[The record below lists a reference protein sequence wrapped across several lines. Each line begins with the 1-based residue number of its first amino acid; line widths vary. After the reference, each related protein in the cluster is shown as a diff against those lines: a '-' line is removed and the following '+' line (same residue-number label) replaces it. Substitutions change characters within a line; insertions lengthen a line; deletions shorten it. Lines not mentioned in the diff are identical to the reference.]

1 MKDGQRGGVK
11 FINLTPHPITFSRAS
26 DGAVYEIPAS
36 GQVLHAEFRN
46 EPAGTHAS
54 GVALVTPRLVPAP
67 GSLELLARIE
77 AENPGGVIVGSLIA
91 AQTFP
96 GRVVAL
102 ISAAGF
108 ERLPAAQKRM
118 RDDLFT
124 IF

>member
-1 MKDGQRGGVK
+1 MGNTEGLVK
-11 FINLTPHPITFSRAS
+11 FINLTPHPITMQRAS
-26 DGAVYEIPAS
+26 DGTVFEVPVS
-36 GQVLHAEFRN
+36 GVVLHARFVD

-67 GSLELLARIE
+67 GSLELLAQIE
-77 AENPGGVIVGSLIA
+77 AENPGAVIIASLIA
-91 AQTFP
+91 VQTFR

-102 ISAAGF
+102 ISAPGF

-118 RDDLFT
+118 RDDKFT